1 MVEESK
7 DEELPLLE
15 APAPRF
21 GDDAYTEDEALDTSV
36 PVAFLTSTRANPD
49 LGYRVPTSASALLAT
64 RSQDRAALLRQET
77 LARRA
82 FSMAEVD
89 VREHARARR
98 RVDRERRKRD
108 ALALD
113 VERRRYRE
121 RHFLE
126 VDGGAAPVAPGPRER
141 PHLDRAAQR
150 SRLRRREPGAPF
162 VDAAP
167 RSKAP
172 DAKPYRPLPAK
183 DAVFVGN
190 SVAADIC
197 RQRTRAERAF
207 KRERLDAQKAQSKR
221 DERRRRATLERETR
235 ELRERI
241 RADEEARKKI
251 ALRQRFVADKY
262 KTAASVESKAQLLKC
277 LALQYLRDAAEGT
290 QGPEPTIAWRETRNE
305 TGTVYAR
312 ESVCVGAP
320 PKEPPTLRRDTLTLP
335 DPPGYR
341 RRRRAPAP
349 AAEAPREPG
358 AEAPCEP
365 GAGAG
370 AAAPAAGD
378 ALRVRLP
385 PTDPAPPPGDVRR
398 PAARRPALAL
408 AASSR
413 ALEDQSI
420 LEGASVLDADA
431 GPGPPDLGPLA
442 E

>member
-1 MVEESK
+1 MVRRGLPSRSSLTRQFAKMVEESK

-15 APAPRF
+15 APGPRF
-21 GDDAYTEDEALDTSV
+21 GDDACTEDEALDTSV

-77 LARRA
+77 LARKA

-335 DPPGYR
+335 DPYEARSLITKNARRGLVEDRRSASR
-341 RRRRAPAP
+341 RRR
-349 AAEAPREPG
+349 G
-358 AEAPCEP
+358 N
-365 GAGAG
+365 
-370 AAAPAAGD
+370 
-378 ALRVRLP
+378 LQL
-385 PTDPAPPPGDVRR
+385 
-398 PAARRPALAL
+398 
-408 AASSR
+408 
-413 ALEDQSI
+413 I
-420 LEGASVLDADA
+420 
-431 GPGPPDLGPLA
+431 
-442 E
+442 

>member
-21 GDDAYTEDEALDTSV
+21 GDDACTEDEALDTSV

-77 LARRA
+77 LARKA

-335 DPPGYR
+335 DPYEARSLITKNARRGLVEDRRSASR
-341 RRRRAPAP
+341 RRR
-349 AAEAPREPG
+349 G
-358 AEAPCEP
+358 N
-365 GAGAG
+365 
-370 AAAPAAGD
+370 
-378 ALRVRLP
+378 LQL
-385 PTDPAPPPGDVRR
+385 
-398 PAARRPALAL
+398 
-408 AASSR
+408 
-413 ALEDQSI
+413 I
-420 LEGASVLDADA
+420 
-431 GPGPPDLGPLA
+431 
-442 E
+442 

>member
-98 RVDRERRKRD
+98 RVDHERRKRD

-207 KRERLDAQKAQSKR
+207 KRERLDAQKARSKR

-251 ALRQRFVADKY
+251 ALRQRFVAGKY

-320 PKEPPTLRRDTLTLP
+320 PKEPPALRRDTLTLP

-341 RRRRAPAP
+341 RRPPAA
-349 AAEAPREPG
+349 AAEAPCEPG

-370 AAAPAAGD
+370 AGAPAAGD

-431 GPGPPDLGPLA
+431 GPGPPDLGPLS

>member
-15 APAPRF
+15 APGPRF
-21 GDDAYTEDEALDTSV
+21 GDDACTEDEALDTSV

-341 RRRRAPAP
+341 RRRRAPPP
-349 AAEAPREPG
+349 AAEAPR
-358 AEAPCEP
+358 EP

-413 ALEDQSI
+413 ALENQSI